1 MNLSNT
7 VVSKRKLQQLVF
19 DGHVDGWD
27 DPRLAT
33 INGLRRKGYTA
44 SSINRFCDMMSV
56 TRRGNENFVNIS
68 LLENCLRQELDITS
82 DRTMGVL
89 DPVKVELINYQ
100 TDLLFDAPL

>member
-19 DGHVDGWD
+19 DNHVNGWD
-27 DPRLAT
+27 DPRLST

-44 SSINRFCDMMSV
+44 SAINRFCDSMSV

-68 LLENCLRQELDITS
+68 LLENALRAELDITS
-82 DRTMGVL
+82 DRTMAVL
-89 DPVKVELINYQ
+89 DPVKLEIVNYEK
-100 TDLLFDAPL
+100 DI